1 MSTVSSAPIIT
12 EPARVSQGDV
22 AALYDRLAGFYDL
35 WGRLTESRARQRALE
50 LAAIRS
56 GEDVLEI
63 AVGTGLA
70 FAEIVR
76 RNPGG
81 QNVGIDLS
89 AGMLAEA
96 ERRLQRAGLTQ
107 YRLSTG
113 TAEAIDEPGQAFD
126 LILNCYLF
134 DLLEESLWTRVLD
147 EYRRVLRP
155 TGRLVLVNMTAGEK
169 PGSGFYQRLYR
180 WSPRLMGGCRPVQ
193 LAGPLGR
200 HGFTVQSREYI
211 QQCLLP
217 SEVILATR
225 TPDTA

>member
-1 MSTVSSAPIIT
+1 
-12 EPARVSQGDV
+12 
-22 AALYDRLAGFYDL
+22 
-35 WGRLTESRARQRALE
+35 
-50 LAAIRS
+50 
-56 GEDVLEI
+56 
-63 AVGTGLA
+63 
-70 FAEIVR
+70 
-76 RNPGG
+76 
-81 QNVGIDLS
+81 
-89 AGMLAEA
+89 MLAEA